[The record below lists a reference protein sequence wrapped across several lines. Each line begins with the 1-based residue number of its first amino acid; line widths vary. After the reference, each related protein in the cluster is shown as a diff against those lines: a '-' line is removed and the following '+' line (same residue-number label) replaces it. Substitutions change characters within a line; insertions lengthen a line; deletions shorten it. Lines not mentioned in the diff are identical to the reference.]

1 MHDLFEVI
9 NDRRKTLL
17 RMKED
22 ALNRLNNINYKGY
35 PKYHLRFQSNK
46 NQLFIIEKGE
56 RTKGQYVSPEKLPIA
71 KEIAEFDYLNGI
83 VKLIDTELQIIERC
97 LKHKCTKPEDYYESL
112 SQGRQTLIVPVRL
125 TDKQLVEKWIATPY
139 EKKPFAEDDE
149 TEFYTDNGERVR
161 SKSEVLIANALK
173 KHGIPYKYECP
184 IVLKGI
190 GKIHPDFT
198 ALNIRRRKIYYW
210 EHLGKMDD
218 PDYARKNTFRLNMY
232 EKNGLFHGD
241 SLITTRETST
251 LPLDTKLLE
260 RIIDHYLLN

>member
-1 MHDLFEVI
+1 MNKITEELFSRRSELIGMRNDAVHRMGILSYQGVPKYSLRISSQRNQMYLKNGSEVKYLKK
-9 NDRRKTLL
+9 D
-17 RMKED
+17 
-22 ALNRLNNINYKGY
+22 
-35 PKYHLRFQSNK
+35 KYHLAAQ
-46 NQLFIIEKGE
+46 
-56 RTKGQYVSPEKLPIA
+56 
-71 KEIAEFDYLNGI
+71 IAEYDYLSKVI
-83 VKLIDTELQIIERC
+83 SKIDSELIFLDKYLGLCDRTL
-97 LKHKCTKPEDYYESL
+97 PEDYYESL
-112 SQGRQTLIVPVRL
+112 SQGRQKLIVPVRL
-125 TDKQLVEKWIATPY
+125 TDKQFVEKWIATPY

-161 SKSEVLIANALK
+161 SKSEVLIANAMK

-241 SLITTRETST
+241 SLITTRETSP
-251 LPLDTKLLE
+251 LPLDTKLLD

>member
-1 MHDLFEVI
+1 MGQADVVFHGQHPHHDHADEAG
-9 NDRRKTLL
+9 NDGYL
-17 RMKED
+17 D
-22 ALNRLNNINYKGY
+22 AQAA
-35 PKYHLRFQSNK
+35 PH
-46 NQLFIIEKGE
+46 
-56 RTKGQYVSPEKLPIA
+56 
-71 KEIAEFDYLNGI
+71 AE
-83 VKLIDTELQIIERC
+83 LIDQSADDAGNGVDFFSEDERHLVDEHIAHHSTGSSRNASHHDGHPEGLPHEERLLYAGNGEQGQSESVENEPRVIES
-97 LKHKCTKPEDYYESL
+97 H
-112 SQGRQTLIVPVRL
+112 Q
-125 TDKQLVEKWIATPY
+125 
-139 EKKPFAEDDE
+139 PFAEDDE

-161 SKSEVLIANALK
+161 SKSEVLIANAMK

-251 LPLDTKLLE
+251 LPLDTKLLD
-260 RIIDHYLLN
+260 RMIDHYLLN